1 MTRVAS
7 PLRVGFLSLGCPK
20 NLVDTEIMLGHL
32 RRGGYALSQDPA
44 DSDVIVVNTCGFIE
58 SARQES
64 IDTILEMAEHKK
76 TGRCRRLVVAGCL
89 VQRYHSQLRQEIPEI
104 DSFVSLD
111 DLERVVEAVRTDLH
125 SGAADPGTAIS
136 GAARA
141 LYDHRQ
147 ARVLATR
154 AHLAYLKISEGCDHP
169 CAFCAIPSMRGA
181 MRSRSVESLHLE
193 AEDLAA
199 RGVKELVLIAQDT
212 TDYGRDL
219 ADGTDLPHL
228 LRDLEKVAGIEWIRI
243 HYAYP
248 NRITPALLGAIAQS
262 PKVCRYLDI
271 PLQHANAAILKAMKR
286 GGSRRIFR
294 ELIEQIRQV
303 LPDCTLRTTFILGF
317 PGESE
322 ASFRELCDFVE
333 EARFDHLGAFTYSH
347 EEGTSAY
354 PLSDD
359 VPSAVKERRRA
370 RLMEV
375 QSGIALEK
383 HQALVGRTLPVRVD
397 GLESDTRML
406 LTGRLAS
413 QAPDVD
419 SRVLL
424 VDSEAAA
431 GQLVPVRIEQ
441 AHAYDLVG
449 RIVSPGESKCAAT

>member
-1 MTRVAS
+1 
-7 PLRVGFLSLGCPK
+7 VGFLSLGCPK

-32 RRGGYALSQDPA
+32 RRDGYSLSQDPA

-64 IDTILEMAEHKK
+64 IDTILEMAEYKK

-89 VQRYHSQLRQEIPEI
+89 VQRYHAQLRREIPEI

-111 DLERVVEAVRTDLH
+111 ELERIVEAVQSDLH
-125 SGAADPGTAIS
+125 SHAADPGTAIS

-181 MRSRSVESLHLE
+181 MRSRSIASLQLE
-193 AEDLAA
+193 ARDLAA
-199 RGVKELVLIAQDT
+199 QGVKEIILIAQDT

-219 ADGTDLPHL
+219 ADGTDLPAL
-228 LRDLEKVAGIEWIRI
+228 LGELEQVDGLEWIRI

-248 NRITPALLGAIAQS
+248 NRITPALLQSMARS

-271 PLQHANAAILKAMKR
+271 PLQHADADILKAMKR
-286 GGSRRIFR
+286 GGSRAIFR
-294 ELIEQIRQV
+294 EMISEIRRV
-303 LPDCTLRTTFILGF
+303 LPGCALRTTFIVGF

-322 ASFRELCDFVE
+322 AAFEELCAFVE

-347 EEGTSAY
+347 EEGTSAHD
-354 PLSDD
+354 LRDD
-359 VPSAVKERRRA
+359 VPHSMKQARRD
-370 RLMEV
+370 RLMQI
-375 QSGIALEK
+375 QSDIALAK
-383 HQALVGRTLPVRVD
+383 HRALVGRTLPVRVD

-419 SRVLL
+419 SRVLI
-424 VDSEAAA
+424 VDGEASP
-431 GQLVPVRIEQ
+431 GQLAPVLIEQ

-449 RIVSPGESKCAAT
+449 RIVRHEESGHAAP

>member
-1 MTRVAS
+1 VTRPAS
-7 PLRVGFLSLGCPK
+7 PIRVGFLSLGCPK

-32 RRGGYALSQDPA
+32 RRDGYSLSQDPA

-64 IDTILEMAEHKK
+64 IDTILEMAEYKK

-89 VQRYHSQLRQEIPEI
+89 VQRYHAQLQREIPEI

-111 DLERVVEAVRTDLH
+111 ELERIVEAVQSDLH
-125 SGAADPGTAIS
+125 SHAADPGTAIS

-181 MRSRSVESLHLE
+181 MRSRSIESLGLE
-193 AEDLAA
+193 ARDLAA
-199 RGVKELVLIAQDT
+199 QGVKEIILIAQDT

-219 ADGTDLPHL
+219 GDGTDLPAL
-228 LRDLEKVAGIEWIRI
+228 LGELEQVESLEWIRI

-248 NRITPALLGAIAQS
+248 NRITPALLQAMARS

-271 PLQHANAAILKAMKR
+271 PLQHADAAVLKAMKR
-286 GGSRRIFR
+286 GGSGAIFR
-294 ELIEQIRQV
+294 EMISEIRGV
-303 LPDCTLRTTFILGF
+303 LPECALRTTFIVGF

-322 ASFRELCDFVE
+322 ASFEELCAFVE
-333 EARFDHLGAFTYSH
+333 ETRFDHLGAFTYSH
-347 EEGTSAY
+347 EEGTAAHDL
-354 PLSDD
+354 PDD
-359 VPSAVKERRRA
+359 VPHSVKQARRD
-370 RLMEV
+370 RLMQI
-375 QSGIALEK
+375 QSDIALAK
-383 HQALVGRTLPVRVD
+383 HRALVGRTLPVRVD

-419 SRVLL
+419 SRVLI
-424 VDSEAAA
+424 VDGEASP
-431 GQLVPVRIEQ
+431 GQLAPVLIEQ

-449 RIVSPGESKCAAT
+449 RIVRHEEPGDATP